1 VSKYRCPQHLGASV
15 APRPPAAT
23 TGAPEIGVRVKRPS
37 RLVLVTASLTVVGLL
52 VGGTAYA
59 MTSRGDAETYR
70 ACVNNRTGAIRML
83 LDRRDGK
90 QDLLM

>member
-1 VSKYRCPQHLGASV
+1 
-15 APRPPAAT
+15 
-23 TGAPEIGVRVKRPS
+23 VKRPS